1 MSLTIDNCMGCP
13 DVTFVVLFASGHDRL
28 LSRQS
33 VENLL
38 SCLWCLLPFCYPEF
52 VGGGVGNVFKCNES
66 DIGQAGSGPG

>member
-13 DVTFVVLFASGHDRL
+13 DVTFVVLFASGHGRL

-38 SCLWCLLPFCYPEF
+38 SCLWYLLPFLYPEF
-52 VGGGVGNVFKCNES
+52 VGGVGNVFKYSES